1 MPFRL
6 PPALSTRAFIFT
18 VSGYPSE
25 PRKKRCS
32 RKWDTP
38 LSSAVSCRDPART

>member
-6 PPALSTRAFIFT
+6 PPAASTAAFMAT
-18 VSGYPSE
+18 VSGYPTD

-32 RKWDTP
+32 RKWETP
-38 LSSAVSCRDPART
+38 FLARVSWREPVRT